1 MSIADK
7 LITWRV
13 KHLPWYEQRGVTD
26 INITHIPNNS
36 SCVPVAK
43 DFRIFFI
50 CNKCTDFNSIKN
62 KALSELSILQL
73 ENIDIVHATI

>member
-7 LITWRV
+7 LITWRA
-13 KHLPWYEQRGVTD
+13 KHLSWYEQQGITD

-36 SCVPVAK
+36 SHEPTAR

-50 CNKCTDFNSIKN
+50 CNKSIDFNFIRN
-62 KALSELSILQL
+62 KALSELNTLYL
-73 ENIDIVHATI
+73 ENIDIVHAII